1 MAYKYDHLAEHG
13 FKMQGS
19 SWSSFTNLQNIVLL
33 LSELGKH
40 IMKTEIFFGA
50 IAISMLCFQS
60 WALGFRSWH
69 SVSDCVLPI
78 NGDKRKILRP
88 CFFPLW
94 LTWLT
99 WLGFF
104 FQVTAGDQTL
114 WRSFAYHHFSHASKK
129 GCYLYSWGG
138 KNVISFDFTSFFDES
153 KD

>member
-1 MAYKYDHLAEHG
+1 
-13 FKMQGS
+13 
-19 SWSSFTNLQNIVLL
+19 
-33 LSELGKH
+33 
-40 IMKTEIFFGA
+40 MKTEIFFGA

-104 FQVTAGDQTL
+104 FFKSQRVTRLFGAPLPIIILVTPQKRLLPLYLRRKKCNQFWLHIFFVRNQKTNLPEWYCTRMKLTL
-114 WRSFAYHHFSHASKK
+114 LSKTLLCQ
-129 GCYLYSWGG
+129 GYLHSTYL
-138 KNVISFDFTSFFDES
+138 T
-153 KD
+153 